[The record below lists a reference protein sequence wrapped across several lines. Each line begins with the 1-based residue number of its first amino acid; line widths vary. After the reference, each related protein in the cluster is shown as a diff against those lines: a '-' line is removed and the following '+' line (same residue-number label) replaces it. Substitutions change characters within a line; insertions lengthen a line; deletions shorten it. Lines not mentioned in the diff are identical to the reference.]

1 MDDRSNVLNIFYNDC
16 YYLTK
21 TAIMKKQYLPDST

>member
-1 MDDRSNVLNIFYNDC
+1 MNDRSNVLNIFYNDC

-21 TAIMKKQYLPDST
+21 TDIMKKQYLSDSS